1 MVQKQKILN
10 LWAGPGSGK
19 STTAALVFG
28 ILKSRGYNVEL
39 VREYAKE
46 LVWEHGEI
54 TIDQDCILSEQQ
66 LRQEILYGK
75 VDLIIT
81 DSPLRMSVIYG
92 SNPHRVDSMLEGYE
106 EINVFVSRVKPY
118 NAKGR
123 LQTEDEARKI
133 DDIIWQQLRQED
145 NFLSVTGNVLG
156 AWDLADKI
164 EGQWLK

>member
-46 LVWEHGEI
+46 LVWAHGEVAV
-54 TIDQDCILSEQQ
+54 DQDHILSEQNR
-66 LRQEILYGK
+66 RQADLYGK

-81 DSPLRMSVIYG
+81 DSPLKMSVLYG
-92 SNPHRVDSMLEGYE
+92 SSRHRADRMMEGYE